1 MRWIAL
7 IFTCTLVLSCA
18 KRGRPP
24 AGGAARVVSLSPN
37 TTETLFAI
45 GAGSKVVG
53 RSRFCDYPP
62 EVRSIPSVG
71 GYVDAS
77 LEAIL
82 ALAPDLVVGA
92 RGPAGPALVEKLGAL
107 GIDTFFPPTESMAEI
122 DDMIE
127 KLGTKVGAREE
138 AVRVVAGARARRE
151 GVARAVAGE
160 PRVTVLL
167 VFGVSPIVVAG
178 PGSFPNEMIE
188 LANGHNVVETG
199 SSYPTLAV
207 ERLIAMQPDVVL
219 NAGMLGTNEEQ
230 GNGIR
235 AEDPGWR
242 ELAAVREGRVVAIRD
257 EAVLRPG
264 PRIGDGLAALAR
276 ALHPRVSLP

>member
-1 MRWIAL
+1 MA
-7 IFTCTLVLSCA
+7 FTCIVALSC
-18 KRGRPP
+18 GRKDRTPT
-24 AGGAARVVSLSPN
+24 GRAARIVSLSPN

-45 GAGSKVVG
+45 GAGARVVG

-62 EVRSIPSVG
+62 EVSKLPSVG

-77 LEAIL
+77 LEAIV

-92 RGPAGPALVEKLGAL
+92 RGPAGPTLVEKLGAL

-127 KLGTKVGAREE
+127 KLGEKVGARES
-138 AVRVVAGARARRE
+138 ALGVVAQTRARRDA
-151 GVARAVAGE
+151 VSRAVATE
-160 PRVTVLL
+160 PRVGVLL
-167 VFGVSPIVVAG
+167 VFGLSPIVVAG
-178 PGSFPNEMIE
+178 PASFPNEMIE

-207 ERLIAMQPDVVL
+207 ERLVALRPDVVI
-219 NAGMLGTNEEQ
+219 NAGMLGTKEDQ
-230 GNGIR
+230 GSGIH

-242 ELAAVREGRVVAIRD
+242 ELAAVREGRVMAIRD

-264 PRIGDGLAALAR
+264 PRIGDGLAVIAR
-276 ALHPRVSLP
+276 ALHPRASVP